1 MVAFPSLLRAEQVP
15 MRRLTLVVDERE
27 VSTIQAAPLLQEQIN
42 ALPEDLADML
52 TQHGS
57 ALTEKEIGRL
67 VHRLTEEPQ
76 DECRPGK
83 AASGRRYAVEVTR
96 SGSAAVSTG

>member
-1 MVAFPSLLRAEQVP
+1 

-27 VSTIQAAPLLQEQIN
+27 LSTIQAALLLLQEQIN

-52 TQHGS
+52 TQH
-57 ALTEKEIGRL
+57 APAMTEKEIGRL

-76 DECRPGK
+76 EHRPGRS
-83 AASGRRYAVEVTR
+83 ASGRRYAVEVAR
-96 SGSAAVSTG
+96 SGSATMATG

>member
-1 MVAFPSLLRAEQVP
+1 

-27 VSTIQAAPLLQEQIN
+27 LSTIQAALPLLQEQIN

-52 TQHGS
+52 TQH
-57 ALTEKEIGRL
+57 APAMTEKEIGRL